1 MQLVKHL
8 LSTLK
13 NYFIS
18 VVVEDVLY
26 TEVHSQFL
34 VLTGQTLPRTLP
46 KAFKVPRAVGWTSFG
61 TWKALQWIAIK
72 FTRKMEDGRFYN
84 GCSKV
89 TGCHA
94 LWT

>member
-34 VLTGQTLPRTLP
+34 VLTGGEGLGDLSNHRI
-46 KAFKVPRAVGWTSFG
+46 VPELNLDV
-61 TWKALQWIAIK
+61 K
-72 FTRKMEDGRFYN
+72 
-84 GCSKV
+84 
-89 TGCHA
+89 
-94 LWT
+94 

>member
-1 MQLVKHL
+1 MKNKIQHSLRGQVWLTHLVKHL

-34 VLTGQTLPRTLP
+34 VLTGAESVDNLSNYII
-46 KAFKVPRAVGWTSFG
+46 VPELNLDV
-61 TWKALQWIAIK
+61 K
-72 FTRKMEDGRFYN
+72 
-84 GCSKV
+84 
-89 TGCHA
+89 
-94 LWT
+94 